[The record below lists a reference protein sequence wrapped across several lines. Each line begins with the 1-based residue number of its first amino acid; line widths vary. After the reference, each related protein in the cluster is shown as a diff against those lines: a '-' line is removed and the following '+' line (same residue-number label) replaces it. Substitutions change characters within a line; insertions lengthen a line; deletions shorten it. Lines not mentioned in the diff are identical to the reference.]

1 MVFATGL
8 CEKNVPPS
16 PPLPMCF
23 NVAQI
28 SRYTENFVSTLHL
41 CGGAGV
47 GVTGDIRKERFF
59 RTTRGPKKERFFALA
74 MRNTKKGGDQNTN
87 LWIERADGDLVRVVG
102 RI

>member
-16 PPLPMCF
+16 PPFPMCF

-41 CGGAGV
+41 CGGAGWELPATYERNV
-47 GVTGDIRKERFF
+47 FFARPGDQKRNV
-59 RTTRGPKKERFFALA
+59 FFALA
-74 MRNTKKGGDQNTN
+74 MRNIKKGGDQNTS

>member
-1 MVFATGL
+1 
-8 CEKNVPPS
+8 
-16 PPLPMCF
+16 MCF

-59 RTTRGPKKERFFALA
+59 RTTRGPKKERFFRT
-74 MRNTKKGGDQNTN
+74 RN
-87 LWIERADGDLVRVVG
+87 EEY
-102 RI
+102 